1 MLFVFKHRS
10 FIAKLHFEILLKDI
24 FCFKVSYTD
33 MLMWIKT
40 FLDKDLAHTFPLAMC
55 QISICK
61 SSISNS
67 RLRLSY
73 TPPLLFF
80 FLLFWV
86 FCFQFQ
92 ITFEFVLTL
101 NTNILIDFVNVHVQS
116 LFEVQINTIS
126 NPFRFAVRIVK
137 IRNIVCSWTLNSK
150 YLHMSV
156 KAFSLHT

>member
-24 FCFKVSYTD
+24 FCFKVSYTKN
-33 MLMWIKT
+33 LMWIKT

-73 TPPLLFF
+73 IPPLLFF
-80 FLLFWV
+80 FFIV
-86 FCFQFQ
+86 FGFF
-92 ITFEFVLTL
+92 F
-101 NTNILIDFVNVHVQS
+101 S
-116 LFEVQINTIS
+116 IS
-126 NPFRFAVRIVK
+126 NHFWICSYFKYKHLARFCKCSCPEPVWGANQYYFKSLSFGCSDCKNTQYCLFLDLKFK
-137 IRNIVCSWTLNSK
+137 IFAYVG
-150 YLHMSV
+150 
-156 KAFSLHT
+156 

>member
-10 FIAKLHFEILLKDI
+10 FITKLHFEILLKDI
-24 FCFKVSYTD
+24 FCFKVSYTKN
-33 MLMWIKT
+33 LMWIKT

-67 RLRLSY
+67 KLRLSY
-73 TPPLLFF
+73 IPPLLFF
-80 FLLFWV
+80 YCFGF
-86 FCFQFQ
+86 FFQFQ

-126 NPFRFAVRIVK
+126 NSFRLAVRIVK
-137 IRNIVCSWTLNSK
+137 IRNIVCSWTVNSK